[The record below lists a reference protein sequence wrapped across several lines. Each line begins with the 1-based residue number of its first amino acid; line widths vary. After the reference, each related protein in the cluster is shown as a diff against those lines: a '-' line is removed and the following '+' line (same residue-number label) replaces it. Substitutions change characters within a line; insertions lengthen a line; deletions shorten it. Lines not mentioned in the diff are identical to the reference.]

1 MKATRTSDAR
11 CPADQSSAARHAA
24 FTLIELLVVIAIIA
38 ILASML
44 LPALAKAKQK
54 AHAMAC
60 MNNSSQLTKAWLMYA
75 HDNDDRLAINEG
87 VEEPTEQTRDWALGW
102 MDWGLKTDNTNR
114 LHIIGPQALLSAY
127 TARSSQIYRC
137 PADQFL
143 SPKQRQAGWSE
154 RVRSMAMNFALGNP
168 DSAAA
173 REFWRLDRTALKLG
187 DIADPPPSSRWVF
200 VDEHPDSI
208 NNGVLVVHL
217 DNPRWDDLPASYH
230 NGACGFSYADGHS
243 EIKKWRV
250 ASTLKAVRFNNIF
263 PGRGNVIPK
272 AEAAD
277 YEWLQQRTGAAR

>member
-1 MKATRTSDAR
+1 MKTTRTSNAR
-11 CPADQSSAARHAA
+11 CPADQSSAGWHAA

-54 AHAMAC
+54 AYAIAC
-60 MNNSSQLTKAWLMYA
+60 MNNSSQLTKAWLMYTL
-75 HDNDDRLAINEG
+75 DNDDRLAINAGGSRTNE
-87 VEEPTEQTRDWALGW
+87 WALGDL
-102 MDWGLKTDNTNR
+102 DWATTSDNTNK

-127 TARSSQIYRC
+127 TAQSSQIYRC

-143 SPKQRQAGWSE
+143 SPKQRQAGWSQ

-168 DSAAA
+168 DRAAA
-173 REFWRLDRTALKLG
+173 RDFWRLDRTALKLG
-187 DIADPPPSSRWVF
+187 DISDPPPSSRWVF

-208 NNGVLVVHL
+208 NNGILVVHL
-217 DNPRWDDLPASYH
+217 DKPQWEDLPASYH

-250 ASTLKAVRFNNIF
+250 ASTIKPVRYDNNF
-263 PGRGNVIPK
+263 PGRANVTPK
-272 AEAAD
+272 AQAAD
-277 YEWLQQRTGAAR
+277 YEWLQSRTGAAAR